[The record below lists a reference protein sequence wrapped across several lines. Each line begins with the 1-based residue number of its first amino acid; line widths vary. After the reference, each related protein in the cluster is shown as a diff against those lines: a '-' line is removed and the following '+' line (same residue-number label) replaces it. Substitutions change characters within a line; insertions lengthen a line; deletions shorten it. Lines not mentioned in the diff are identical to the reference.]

1 MKTLTIDQNPS
12 VADNVLFNLKTTD
25 ENNNLINPYKVES
38 VKIYFVE
45 RDFGD
50 TEQKEYNF
58 EIKNNNPSLL
68 IEGDSTADS
77 RIVNNLTYNTNLKEG
92 MLVEGD
98 GIKVG
103 TIISFVLS
111 ETSIML
117 SYPSSKTSIATSL
130 KFSDT
135 SPSDP
140 AYSDTFYYKG
150 VIPVKS
156 VGTAINPAWFSEEV
170 SKSSITKT
178 DSIGFFEHTWNPV
191 GMREGDYFICWSWVP
206 KISQGLF
213 SDNIKFSLKSSNA
226 LSTTSPAH
234 HTAPGKY
241 ETLLDRYLPEMYKIM
256 LTDNDR
262 SPDVIRK
269 FNDSVAEGFTVLE
282 DIGNQ
287 IVDLLDS
294 NAVGE
299 YMITYLSNTLDVKLK
314 SQDPT
319 LWRRQIKEAVP
330 LYKKKGTIGSL
341 KDGFSQAGMRLISL
355 QNFWQITSPFFTQE
369 SFFVS
374 DTDTF
379 KLSKNPTSTEDG
391 FEIYLTKNNSTETIS
406 IDISKIRVFEN
417 EYGESFVQV
426 SDVNF
431 NNCNLGLPSFLCPGD
446 IIRFS
451 YYFYIPSNDLER
463 SVDDYINNLQ
473 LADEREEKTI
483 VDEQSILTIP
493 LKNWNVR
500 LLSEHDPMVN
510 SILTKRHPFVKN
522 IVFGKIRTEFPY
534 SENVYNMDE
543 YNGCCVGSTLV
554 VTENGIKKIKDI
566 KDDKFIMTEFGFKLF
581 EELKNQGKKETF
593 KITTNLGRSISVTPN
608 HKFKVLS
615 ESGLNWKESS
625 QLVVGDYVLCKKGN
639 CNSIPK
645 NKGLDKDLWY
655 LAGHLYGDG
664 NLYQKNNNA
673 RSFRWLISEKE
684 PEIKEL
690 ISKILENNNAK
701 FHTFCIDKIKHQQ
714 HTNFKC
720 NEDLHRI
727 SSSSVEV
734 PVLDQIIPKYEIKGR
749 WRRSLPALIWQSG
762 EEQICSFLKGIFDTD
777 GGIQKRQPLL
787 TTKWKNLAQEIQNLL
802 LIIGI
807 ISSVTSY
814 KVSWKGRRRKYFRVR
829 IVGKNSRNLFAN
841 KIGFNSSAKNK
852 SLVDAIELEKNS
864 ILEADRTII
873 PFGDKIIKNIFPF
886 RKRVSKARVSDRTR
900 EEKRVITLTTS
911 PKQGYQ
917 KTIPDNIVSD
927 IYQKIQ
933 QFKINGLEAKFIEDY
948 VDNDWFFE
956 KIKDISPGTYEYVFD
971 PLNVEDTSSYISNGI
986 VSHNSTRDSLDPCD
1000 IDKDFLDACSYCR
1013 SGKFDIDLEVE
1024 NLSDDRIS
1032 EAKGIITENTPFH
1045 SILKTIN
1052 LYGGQNEFVPPPI
1065 EDYDILI
1072 ESTNQESVI
1081 AGATQQWF
1089 YRNKLLNN
1097 IDKLNSD
1104 AAAAALAADQ
1114 PPPAILPG
1122 GQLKIRSDMASREL
1136 VFSGTLSF
1144 RNEQIVLF
1152 SGDLN
1157 LADMPISEDCHIEVT
1172 SGLNSGEYL
1181 VTRSGNSVVVTDAP
1195 EPLSAAPFNFKLY
1208 NKLFS
1213 YDTEFVTKDDIVE
1226 LSDNSVYFK
1235 DLNIATVSR
1244 SHTPTPTPLPTDGR
1258 YVRININGSYYNF
1271 DIKEILPNNKLLLN
1285 NNNNL
1290 IKGNLSNKTYSILDS
1305 NLNAI
1310 GINNENTTSTCNIY
1324 HSNRSKIKFN
1334 NTDKMSI
1341 LNRNNNYVF
1350 FAVSGNDYLC
1360 KITGYSED
1368 EDILYIDTYN
1378 GSSLGV
1384 TTLEYRQILLPSSEG
1399 YFAYMGLKAICSTN
1413 LEQTLSMVNGKNS
1426 TSSVKTSD
1434 DNFKEDF
1441 SILIKEVYNDPYI
1454 TLNSDD
1460 NYYFISEIDG
1470 KTIWLAGLFENFGTE
1485 GVEMQV
1491 EVYKYTK
1498 INAVIDEDYLSLPQ
1512 AQFSIDRSGKEIFN
1526 TVVKD
1531 GSGVTHYMSQK
1542 EGVSFEITTLDGIK
1556 EKGEI

>member
-25 ENNNLINPYKVES
+25 ENNNLIDPYKVES

-58 EIKNNNPSLL
+58 EINKNPSLVITGNL
-68 IEGDSTADS
+68 NSET
-77 RIVNNLTYNTNLKEG
+77 RIVDNLAYNTNLKVG

-98 GIKVG
+98 GIKAG
-103 TIISFVLS
+103 TTISYVLS
-111 ETSIML
+111 KTSIML
-117 SYPSSKTSIATSL
+117 SYPASKTLAGASL

-135 SPSDP
+135 SSIDP
-140 AYSDTFYYKG
+140 VYSDTFYYKS
-150 VIPVKS
+150 VIQVKNI
-156 VGTAINPAWFSEEV
+156 GTGTNPAWFSEDINE
-170 SKSSITKT
+170 SLITKT
-178 DSIGFFEHTWNPV
+178 DSIGHFEFTWNPV
-191 GMREGDYFICWSWVP
+191 GMREGDYFVCWSWAP
-206 KISQGLF
+206 RIGQDLF
-213 SDNIKFSLKSSNA
+213 SDNIKFNLSSSNA
-226 LSTTSPAH
+226 VSTTSPAH
-234 HTAPGKY
+234 HTAPDKY
-241 ETLLDRYLPEMYKIM
+241 ETLLDRYLPEMYKVI
-256 LTDNDR
+256 LTDTDR
-262 SPDVIRK
+262 SPDVLKK
-269 FNDSVAEGFTVLE
+269 FNDSIAQGFTALE

-299 YMITYLSNTLDVKLK
+299 YMMTYLSNTLDVKLK

-330 LYKKKGTIGSL
+330 LYKRKGTLGSL
-341 KDGFSQAGMRLISL
+341 KDSFSQAGMRLIGL
-355 QNFWQITSPFFTQE
+355 QNFWQITSPFFIQE

-379 KLSKNPTSTEDG
+379 KLSKKPASLITDH
-391 FEIYLTKNNSTETIS
+391 FEIYLTKNNSTEAINV
-406 IDISKIRVFEN
+406 DISKVKVFEN

-426 SDVNF
+426 SDVDF
-431 NNCNLGLPSFLCPGD
+431 NKCKVGGPSFLCPGD
-446 IIRFS
+446 TIRFS
-451 YYFYIPSNDLER
+451 YYFKIPSGEAEI
-463 SVDDYINNLQ
+463 SVDDYIKNLQ
-473 LADEREEKTI
+473 FVDEREEKTI
-483 VDEQSILTIP
+483 VDGQSVLTIP

-500 LLSEHDPMVN
+500 LLSENDPMVS
-510 SILTKRHPFVKN
+510 SILTKRHPFIKN
-522 IVFGKIRTEFPY
+522 VVFGKIRTEFPY

-625 QLVVGDYVLCKKGN
+625 QLGVGDYVLCKKGN

-701 FHTFCIDKIKHQQ
+701 FHIFCIDKIKHQK

-727 SSSSVEV
+727 CSSSVEV
-734 PVLDQIIPKYEIKGR
+734 PILDQIIPKYETKGR

-814 KVSWKGRRRKYFRVR
+814 RVSWKGRRRKYFRVR
-829 IVGKNSRNLFAN
+829 IVGKNSRNLFVN

-886 RKRVSKARVSDRTR
+886 RKRVSKARVADRTR
-900 EEKRVITLTTS
+900 EEKRVITLITRL
-911 PKQGYQ
+911 KQGYQ
-917 KTIPDNIVSD
+917 KTIPDNIVSE
-927 IYQKIQ
+927 IHQKIQ
-933 QFKINGLEAKFIEDY
+933 QFKINGLEAKFIGDY

-956 KIKDISPGTYEYVFD
+956 KIKDISPSTYEYVFD

-1000 IDKDFLDACSYCR
+1000 IDKDFLDSCSYCR
-1013 SGKFDIDLEVE
+1013 SGKFDIDLEIE

-1032 EAKGIITENTPFH
+1032 EVREIISENTPFH

-1052 LYGGQNEFVPPPI
+1052 LYGGQNEFVAPPI

-1072 ESTNQESVI
+1072 ENTNQESVI
-1081 AGATQQWF
+1081 AGATQLWF
-1089 YRNKLLNN
+1089 YRNKLLNQ
-1097 IDKLNSD
+1097 IDKSNRDNPS
-1104 AAAAALAADQ
+1104 AT
-1114 PPPAILPG
+1114 PAPG
-1122 GQLKIRSDMASREL
+1122 GQLKIRSDMTSKEL
-1136 VFSGTLSF
+1136 KFSGRLTF
-1144 RNEQIVLF
+1144 KNEKIALF
-1152 SGDLN
+1152 SSDLN
-1157 LADMPISEDCHIEVT
+1157 LADMPISENCYLAVT
-1172 SGLNSGEYL
+1172 SGLNFGEYL
-1181 VTRSGNSVVVTDAP
+1181 LSKVGKFLTVDGIL
-1195 EPLSAAPFNFKLY
+1195 EPLSTAPFNFKLY

-1213 YDTEFVTKDDIVE
+1213 YDTEFVTKDDIIE
-1226 LSDNSVYFK
+1226 LSDSTVYFK
-1235 DLNIATVSR
+1235 DLNIT
-1244 SHTPTPTPLPTDGR
+1244 TLPNDNNFKVKIDIG
-1258 YVRININGSYYNF
+1258 GSYHNF
-1271 DIKEILPNNKLLLN
+1271 DIKEILPNNKLLLVN
-1285 NNNNL
+1285 NSNL
-1290 IKGNLSNKTYSILDS
+1290 LNSNITNKAYSILDGNLDAISLKGEEKTS
-1305 NLNAI
+1305 N
-1310 GINNENTTSTCNIY
+1310 CNIS
-1324 HSNRSKIKFN
+1324 HSNRSKVKFN
-1334 NTDKMSI
+1334 NTEKMSI
-1341 LNRNNNYVF
+1341 LKNNNNYVF
-1350 FAVSGNDYLC
+1350 FTVSGKAYLC
-1360 KITGYSED
+1360 KVIGYSTAD
-1368 EDILYIDTYN
+1368 DVLYIDTYDGGN
-1378 GSSLGV
+1378 LGS
-1384 TTLEYRQILLPSSEG
+1384 TNLEYRQILLPSSEG
-1399 YFAYMGLKAICSTN
+1399 YLSYIGLQAICTTN
-1413 LEQTLSMVNGKNS
+1413 LEQDLGIVNGKNS
-1426 TSSVKTSD
+1426 TSITKKESD
-1434 DNFKEDF
+1434 SFKEDF
-1441 SILIKEVYNDPYI
+1441 SISIRETYDDPYI
-1454 TLNSDD
+1454 TLNSYD

-1470 KTIWLAGLFENFGTE
+1470 STIWLSGLFENFGTE
-1485 GVEMQV
+1485 GIEIQV
-1491 EVYKYTK
+1491 EIYKYTK
-1498 INAVIDEDYLSLPQ
+1498 NNAVINEDYLGLPQ
-1512 AQFSIDRSGKEIFN
+1512 EQFSINRSGKEIIN
-1526 TVVKD
+1526 RTVKD
-1531 GSGVTHYMSQK
+1531 SSGFTNYMSQK
-1542 EGVSFEITTLDGIK
+1542 EGVSFEITTLDGSK

>member
-58 EIKNNNPSLL
+58 EINKNPSLV
-68 IEGDSTADS
+68 ITGDLNPAS
-77 RIVNNLTYNTNLKEG
+77 RIVDNLVYNKNLKVG

-103 TIISFVLS
+103 TTISYVLS

-117 SYPSSKTSIATSL
+117 SYPASKTLVGASL

-135 SPSDP
+135 SPIDP
-140 AYSDTFYYKG
+140 VYSDAFYYKG
-150 VIPVKS
+150 VIPVKNI
-156 VGTAINPAWFSEEV
+156 GTGEFPAWFSDDTTDL
-170 SKSSITKT
+170 ITKT
-178 DSIGFFEHTWNPV
+178 DSIGHFEFTWNPV

-206 KISQGLF
+206 KIGQDLF
-213 SDNIKFSLKSSNA
+213 SNNIKFNLSSSNA
-226 LSTTSPAH
+226 VSTTSPAH
-234 HTAPGKY
+234 HTAPDKY
-241 ETLLDRYLPEMYKIM
+241 ETLLDRYLPEMYKVM
-256 LTDNDR
+256 LTDSDR
-262 SPDVIRK
+262 SPDVLKK
-269 FNDSVAEGFTVLE
+269 FNDSIAQGFTALE

-299 YMITYLSNTLDVKLK
+299 YMMTYLSNTLDVKLK

-330 LYKKKGTIGSL
+330 LYKRKGTLGSL
-341 KDGFSQAGMRLISL
+341 KDSFSQAGMRLINL
-355 QNFWQITSPFFTQE
+355 ENFWQITSPFFAQD

-379 KLSKNPTSTEDG
+379 KLSKKPASIITNH
-391 FEIYLTKNNSTETIS
+391 FKIYLTKNNSTEVTS
-406 IDISKIRVFEN
+406 VDISKIKVFEN

-426 SDVNF
+426 SDVDF
-431 NNCNLGLPSFLCPGD
+431 NNCKVGRPSFLCPGD

-451 YYFYIPSNDLER
+451 YYFNIPSDPLEI
-463 SVDDYINNLQ
+463 SVDDHIKNLQ
-473 LADEREEKTI
+473 LVDEREEKTI
-483 VDEQSILTIP
+483 VDGQSVLTIP

-500 LLSEHDPMVN
+500 LLSEHDPMVS
-510 SILTKRHPFVKN
+510 SILTKRHPFIKSV
-522 IVFGKIRTEFPY
+522 VFGKIRTEFPY

-625 QLVVGDYVLCKKGN
+625 QLGVGDYVLCKKGN

-701 FHTFCIDKIKHQQ
+701 FHIFCIDKIKHQQ
-714 HTNFKC
+714 HTNLKC

-734 PVLDQIIPKYEIKGR
+734 PILDKIIPKYETKGR

-814 KVSWKGRRRKYFRVR
+814 KVSWKGRKRKYFRVR
-829 IVGKNSRNLFAN
+829 IVGKNSRNLFAS

-886 RKRVSKARVSDRTR
+886 RKRVSKSRVADRTR
-900 EEKRVITLTTS
+900 EEKRVITLITRL
-911 PKQGYQ
+911 KQGYQ
-917 KTIPDNIVSD
+917 KTIPDNIVSE
-927 IYQKIQ
+927 ICQKIQ

-956 KIKDISPGTYEYVFD
+956 KIKDISPSTYECVFD

-1000 IDKDFLDACSYCR
+1000 IDKDFLDSCSYCR

-1024 NLSDDRIS
+1024 NLSNDRLSEVREIIS
-1032 EAKGIITENTPFH
+1032 ENTPFH
-1045 SILKTIN
+1045 SIIKTIN
-1052 LYGGQNEFVPPPI
+1052 LYGGQNEFVAPPI

-1072 ESTNQESVI
+1072 ENTNQESVI
-1081 AGATQQWF
+1081 AGATQLWF
-1089 YRNKLLNN
+1089 YRNKLQN
-1097 IDKLNSD
+1097 
-1104 AAAAALAADQ
+1104 
-1114 PPPAILPG
+1114 
-1122 GQLKIRSDMASREL
+1122 QLKVRSDMASKEL
-1136 VFSGTLSF
+1136 VFSGNLNF
-1144 RNEQIVLF
+1144 YNEKIVLF

-1157 LADMPISEDCHIEVT
+1157 LADMPISENCYIEVT
-1172 SGLNSGEYL
+1172 SGLNSGEYS
-1181 VTRSGNSVVVTDAP
+1181 VNRSGNSVVVDDAP
-1195 EPLSAAPFNFKLY
+1195 EPLNVAPFNFKLY
-1208 NKLFS
+1208 NKLFN

-1235 DLNIATVSR
+1235 DLNIVTVSR

-1310 GINNENTTSTCNIY
+1310 KINNENTTSTCNIY

-1368 EDILYIDTYN
+1368 EDILYIDTYD
-1378 GSSLGV
+1378 GSNLGS
-1384 TTLEYRQILLPSSEG
+1384 TNLEYRQILLPSSEG
-1399 YFAYMGLKAICSTN
+1399 YFAYMGLKALSTNN
-1413 LEQTLSMVNGKNS
+1413 LEQTLSIVNGKNS
-1426 TSSVKTSD
+1426 NSSVKTISN
-1434 DNFKEDF
+1434 NFKEDF
-1441 SILIKEVYNDPYI
+1441 SILVKEVYSDPYI
-1454 TLNSDD
+1454 NLNSGD

-1470 KTIWLAGLFENFGTE
+1470 ATIWLSGLFENFGTE
-1485 GVEMQV
+1485 ETEGFEMEVEI
-1491 EVYKYTK
+1491 YKYVKT
-1498 INAVIDEDYLSLPQ
+1498 NAVVDEDYLSLPQ
-1512 AQFSIDRSGKEIFN
+1512 EQFSIDRSGKEIFRN
-1526 TVVKD
+1526 TVKD
-1531 GSGVTHYMSQK
+1531 NSGVTHYMSQK
-1542 EGVSFEITTLDGIK
+1542 EGVSFEITTLDGFR

>member
-1 MKTLTIDQNPS
+1 MKTLTVDQNPS
-12 VADNVLFNLKTTD
+12 VADNVLFVLKTTD
-25 ENNNLINPYKVES
+25 ENNYLIDPYKVES

-58 EIKNNNPSLL
+58 KINENPSLV
-68 IEGDSTADS
+68 ITGDLNSGS
-77 RIVNNLTYNTNLKEG
+77 RAVDGLVFNTNLKIG

-98 GIKVG
+98 GIKLG
-103 TIISFVLS
+103 TVISYVLS

-117 SYPSSKTSIATSL
+117 SHPASKTLIGASL

-135 SPSDP
+135 SPVDP
-140 AYSDTFYYKG
+140 VYSDTFYYKS
-150 VIPVKS
+150 VIPIKNI
-156 VGTAINPAWFSEEV
+156 GTVENPAWFSD
-170 SKSSITKT
+170 STDLITKT
-178 DSIGFFEHTWNPV
+178 NSIGHFEFTWNPV

-206 KISQGLF
+206 KIGQGLF
-213 SDNIKFSLKSSNA
+213 SDNIKFSLNSSNA
-226 LSTTSPAH
+226 VSTTSPAH
-234 HTAPGKY
+234 HTAPDKY
-241 ETLLDRYLPEMYKIM
+241 ETLLDRYLPEMYKVM
-256 LTDNDR
+256 LTDSDR
-262 SPDVIRK
+262 SPDVLKK
-269 FNDSVAEGFTVLE
+269 FNDSVAQGFTVLE

-299 YMITYLSNTLDVKLK
+299 YMMTYLSNTLDVKLK

-330 LYKKKGTIGSL
+330 LYKRKGTLGSL
-341 KDGFSQAGMRLISL
+341 KDSFSQAGMRLINL
-355 QNFWQITSPFFTQE
+355 ENFWQITSPFLNQD
-369 SFFVS
+369 SFFIS
-374 DTDTF
+374 ETDTF
-379 KLSKNPTSTEDG
+379 KLSKKPADVIIENGKIKKDYEDH
-391 FEIYLTKNNSTETIS
+391 FKIYLTKNNSMESTNVDT
-406 IDISKIRVFEN
+406 SKIKVFEN

-426 SDVNF
+426 SDVDF
-431 NNCNLGLPSFLCPGD
+431 NNCKVGRPSFLCPGD
-446 IIRFS
+446 IVRFS
-451 YYFYIPSNDLER
+451 YYFNIPSNDLEK
-463 SVDDYINNLQ
+463 SVDDHIKNLQ
-473 LADEREEKTI
+473 LVDEREEKNI
-483 VDEQSILTIP
+483 IDEQSVLTIP

-500 LLSEHDPMVN
+500 LVSENDPMVS
-510 SILTKRHPFVKN
+510 SILTKRHPFIKN

-615 ESGLNWKESS
+615 ENGLNWKESS

-720 NEDLHRI
+720 NEDLDRI

-734 PVLDQIIPKYEIKGR
+734 PILDQIIPKYETKGR

-829 IVGKNSRNLFAN
+829 IVGKNSRNLFVN

-886 RKRVSKARVSDRTR
+886 RKRVSKARVADRTR
-900 EEKRVITLTTS
+900 EEKRVITLITRL
-911 PKQGYQ
+911 KQGYQ
-917 KTIPDNIVSD
+917 KTIPDNIVSE

-956 KIKDISPGTYEYVFD
+956 KIKDISPSTYEYVFD
-971 PLNVEDTSSYISNGI
+971 PLNVENTSSYISNGI

-1000 IDKDFLDACSYCR
+1000 IDKDFLDSCSYCR

-1024 NLSDDRIS
+1024 NLSNDRLSEVKEIIS
-1032 EAKGIITENTPFH
+1032 ENTPFH
-1045 SILKTIN
+1045 SIVKTIN
-1052 LYGGQNEFVPPPI
+1052 LYGGQNEFVAPPI

-1072 ESTNQESVI
+1072 ENTNQESVV
-1081 AGATQQWF
+1081 AGATQLWF
-1089 YRNKLLNN
+1089 YRNKLQN
-1097 IDKLNSD
+1097 
-1104 AAAAALAADQ
+1104 
-1114 PPPAILPG
+1114 
-1122 GQLKIRSDMASREL
+1122 QLKDRSGMASKEL
-1136 VFSGTLSF
+1136 VFSGNLKF
-1144 RNEQIVLF
+1144 YNEKIVLF

-1157 LADMPISEDCHIEVT
+1157 LADIPISENCYIEVT
-1172 SGLNSGEYL
+1172 SGLNSGEYR
-1181 VTRSGNSVVVTDAP
+1181 VTRSGNSVVVIDAP
-1195 EPLSAAPFNFKLY
+1195 EPLSVAPFNFKLY
-1208 NKLFS
+1208 NKLFN

-1226 LSDNSVYFK
+1226 LSDNSIYFK

-1244 SHTPTPTPLPTDGR
+1244 SQKPAPTPLPTDGR
-1258 YVRININGSYYNF
+1258 YVRININGSNYNF
-1271 DIKEILPNNKLLLN
+1271 DIIEILPNNKLLLN

-1290 IKGNLSNKTYSILDS
+1290 IAGNLSNKTYSILDG

-1310 GINNENTTSTCNIY
+1310 KINNENTTSTCDVY

-1334 NTDKMSI
+1334 NADKMSI
-1341 LNRNNNYVF
+1341 LNKNNNYVF
-1350 FAVSGNDYLC
+1350 FTVSENNYLC
-1360 KITGYSED
+1360 KIIGYSED
-1368 EDILYIDTYN
+1368 DNVLYIDTYN
-1378 GSSLGV
+1378 GSNLGS
-1384 TTLEYRQILLPSSEG
+1384 TGLEYRQILLPSSEG
-1399 YFAYMGLKAICSTN
+1399 YFAHMGLKALAPAN
-1413 LEQTLSMVNGKNS
+1413 LEQTLSIVNGKNS
-1426 TSSVKTSD
+1426 NSSVKTMS

-1441 SILIKEVYNDPYI
+1441 SILVKEVYSDPYI
-1454 TLNSDD
+1454 NLNSGD

-1470 KTIWLAGLFENFGTE
+1470 ATIWLAGLFENFGTE
-1485 GVEMQV
+1485 ETEGFEMEVEI
-1491 EVYKYTK
+1491 YKHLKT
-1498 INAVIDEDYLSLPQ
+1498 NAVVDEDYLSLPQ
-1512 AQFSIDRSGKEIFN
+1512 EQFSIDRSGKEIFRK
-1526 TVVKD
+1526 TVKD
-1531 GSGVTHYMSQK
+1531 NSGVKNYISQK
-1542 EGVSFEITTLDGIK
+1542 EGVSFEITTLDGFR